1 MNFHPCDGYYL
12 NAEYNLTLRYAL
24 PVPAGAL
31 GGVPFETLASGLAPF
46 SDLEIATVDVP
57 FILGFTAPV
66 RGGGGG
72 GGAPV
77 ARSRRGRSST
87 SWLCR
92 RCTWQSRPY

>member
-66 RGGGGG
+66 RTPPPPMPPTHPPTVYI
-72 GGAPV
+72 PV
-77 ARSRRGRSST
+77 S
-87 SWLCR
+87 
-92 RCTWQSRPY
+92 Y